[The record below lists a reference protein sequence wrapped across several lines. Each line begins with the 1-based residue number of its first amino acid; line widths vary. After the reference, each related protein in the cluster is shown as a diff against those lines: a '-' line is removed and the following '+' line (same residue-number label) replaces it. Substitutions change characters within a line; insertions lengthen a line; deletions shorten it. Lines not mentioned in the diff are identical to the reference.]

1 MVVAAVTANRA
12 AVSLLARA
20 LAPRSRATATKTSY
34 WLSSSAI
41 CTAGDARWV
50 IFLGCA
56 SFVSSVSQIFTTS
69 LLSLFAVARE
79 KSFEIKFPAQNA

>member
-50 IFLGCA
+50 RTVGNIPRSRIFCII
-56 SFVSSVSQIFTTS
+56 SVTNIHHIAPLALRGRQRK
-69 LLSLFAVARE
+69 VV
-79 KSFEIKFPAQNA
+79 

>member
-50 IFLGCA
+50 GNIPRSRIFCII
-56 SFVSSVSQIFTTS
+56 SVTNIHHIAPLALRGRQRK
-69 LLSLFAVARE
+69 VV
-79 KSFEIKFPAQNA
+79 

>member
-50 IFLGCA
+50 ILGRA

>member
-50 IFLGCA
+50 
-56 SFVSSVSQIFTTS
+56 
-69 LLSLFAVARE
+69 
-79 KSFEIKFPAQNA
+79 